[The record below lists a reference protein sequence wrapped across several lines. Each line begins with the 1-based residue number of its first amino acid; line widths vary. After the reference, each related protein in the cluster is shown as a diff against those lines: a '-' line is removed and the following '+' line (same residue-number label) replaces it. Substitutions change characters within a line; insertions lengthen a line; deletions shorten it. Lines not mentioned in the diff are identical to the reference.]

1 MITAVRNNDYL
12 GVCIRAA
19 AADDKPVNLAFLIDV
34 SESMSG
40 ERLTAVK
47 KTLHAARDIFRAE
60 DRVTVVTF
68 GEDAKVVTN
77 NLSLAADGMDQF
89 YAAVDAIS
97 TSGCTNLSAGIEA
110 LLTLRHPFDAVLL
123 LTDGAVNRGIMSGVG
138 LRTMAQGLGQLPI
151 TALGYGADH
160 NRVLL
165 RDLALMSRGA
175 YVFIDT
181 EALLP
186 AVMGDLIGGIRTE
199 VIKNAVVQVP
209 AGWDCCEVGGDANSY
224 RVGNVVSGRDYWAIF
239 RKKVSGD
246 PMDAAPLVLLAGRT
260 EVGRMEHV
268 PISGCQELQ
277 EQVLRAR
284 VSRAIVNASDCMEQR
299 MAIGPEV
306 RELAAEF
313 EALPAEMLCRPLVL
327 RMKAQLAEILDVNSV
342 IDMNCLPP
350 PNAVLARMS
359 SGGAC
364 LSVQRGVTNRVIGI
378 AEDPTLFSSSAQRA
392 TSSQVQ
398 SHYEV

>member
-12 GVCIRAA
+12 GICIRAA
-19 AADDKPVNLAFLIDV
+19 AAVDKPVNLAFLIDV

-47 KTLHAARDIFRAE
+47 KTLHCARDIFRAE

-77 NLSLAADGMDQF
+77 NLLLAADGMDHF
-89 YAAVDAIS
+89 YAAIDAIG
-97 TSGCTNLSAGIEA
+97 TAGCTNLSAGIEA
-110 LLTLRHPFDAVLL
+110 LLTLQNRESPFDAVML
-123 LTDGAVNRGIMSGVG
+123 LTDGVVNRGITSGVG

-175 YVFIDT
+175 YVFIDA
-181 EALLP
+181 ESLLP
-186 AVMGDLIGGIRTE
+186 TVMGDLIGGVRTE
-199 VIKNAVVQVP
+199 VLKNASIQVP
-209 AGWDCCEVGGDANSY
+209 AGWDCCEVGGDGNSY
-224 RVGNVVSGRDYWAIF
+224 RVGNVVSGRDYWAVF

-246 PMDAAPLVLLAGRT
+246 PIDAAPLVLVTGRA
-260 EVGRMEHV
+260 EVGRIEHV
-268 PISGCQELQ
+268 PISGCQDLQ

-284 VSRAIVNASDCMEQR
+284 VGRAIVDASDRMEQR
-299 MAIGPEV
+299 MTIGPEV
-306 RELAAEF
+306 RALAAEF
-313 EALPAEMLCRPLVL
+313 DTLSAEMLCRPLVL
-327 RMKAQLAEILDVNSV
+327 RMKAQLAEILDVNPV
-342 IDMNCLPP
+342 MDMNSLPP

-364 LSVQRGVTNRVIGI
+364 LSVQRGVIGI
-378 AEDPTLFSSSAQRA
+378 AEDPALFSSSTQRA

-398 SHYEV
+398 SQYEV